1 MIKNLFKKTI
11 LLTTSLILTIG
22 LMPSNQNIIAA
33 NTNITKNNTEI
44 NNQYKVLYDIDF
56 VNSEFEFK
64 FENSIYNFKDIDEL
78 NKFLENQKEM
88 KNRSEEGM
96 YYTNSLETNQDLQ
109 KYSEKFLKEYYNL
122 ELNVLVEFNNDKEE
136 GVRGTFYY
144 DLENHESLYIDINT
158 DLLDCLHEVERT
170 LRHEL
175 THMAL
180 FELGRNFDDNEED
193 FESEN
198 YINGGRSNSDTRQPL
213 PLDSRVK
220 NNYCCD

>member
-1 MIKNLFKKTI
+1 MIKNLFRKTI
-11 LLTTSLILTIG
+11 LLTTSFILTVG
-22 LMPSNQNIIAA
+22 LVPNINISSNQKL
-33 NTNITKNNTEI
+33 NITTNNKEQKENDEI
-44 NNQYKVLYDIDF
+44 LYNIDIA
-56 VNSEFEFK
+56 NGEFEL
-64 FENSIYNFKDIDEL
+64 ELNNLSYNFKNKYEL
-78 NKFLENQKEM
+78 DSFIKNQIEI
-88 KNRSEEGM
+88 KNRPKEEQ
-96 YYTNSLETNQDLQ
+96 YWVENLDTNEDLEEYSRKFLQ
-109 KYSEKFLKEYYNL
+109 KYDL